1 MTSFVK
7 DVEWGDR
14 LERAWLS
21 YLQEILPDR
30 EFVVST
36 GKVSEWDIWDKTTD
50 KKYEVKWD
58 TLARAKS
65 YTKYGR
71 ERKPTGNL
79 FIEFYNPRS
88 DKDSGIAVSESE
100 FFIYTMKVSPDKIVK
115 EKSFDYDVEYVAFD
129 RLKLLDGCRNGNL
142 RILDVSRDTKDNQE
156 PNSRG
161 WILPLNTI
169 NDNEDTFGVMK
180 QGDLTKY
187 VFPK

>member
-14 LERAWLS
+14 LEGAWLS
-21 YLQEILPDR
+21 YLKQQLPDR

-58 TLARAKS
+58 TLARAKH
-65 YTKYGR
+65 TKYGK
-71 ERKPTGNL
+71 ERNPTGNL

-100 FFIYTMKVSPDKIVK
+100 FFIYTMKVCPHRS
-115 EKSFDYDVEYVAFD
+115 
-129 RLKLLDGCRNGNL
+129 
-142 RILDVSRDTKDNQE
+142 
-156 PNSRG
+156 
-161 WILPLNTI
+161 
-169 NDNEDTFGVMK
+169 
-180 QGDLTKY
+180 
-187 VFPK
+187 

>member
-14 LERAWLS
+14 LEGAWLS
-21 YLQEILPDR
+21 YLKQHLPDR

-58 TLARAKS
+58 TLAMAKH
-65 YTKYGR
+65 TKYGK
-71 ERKPTGNL
+71 ERNPTGNL

-100 FFIYTMKVSPDKIVK
+100 FFIYTMKVCPDKIVK
-115 EKSFDYDVEYVAFD
+115 QESFDYKVEYVAFD
-129 RLKLLDGCRNGNL
+129 RLKLLEGCRNGNL
-142 RILDVSRDTKDNQE
+142 RILDVGRDTRNNQE

-169 NDNEDTFGVMK
+169 KGNEDTFGIVK

-187 VFPK
+187 VFKK